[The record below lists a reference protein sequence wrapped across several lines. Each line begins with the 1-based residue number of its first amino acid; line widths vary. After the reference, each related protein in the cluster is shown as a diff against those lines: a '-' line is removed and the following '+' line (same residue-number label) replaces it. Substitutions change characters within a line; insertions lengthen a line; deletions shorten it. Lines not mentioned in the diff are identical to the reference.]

1 MSDSACPVSSHA
13 HRHRDP
19 AWEAQMLKLLAVAC
33 KPRCTSDHPE
43 SGISAD
49 SWVPIPGSL
58 LLDCESSG
66 SLQCT
71 VRRQS
76 HSSDKIKDY
85 PLHTHTHTQ
94 LKSKA
99 KRKSPRHSSVTVFL
113 GEPVEKLWGGW
124 LCTGVGRAWALG
136 SRMAGTPS
144 FVCRP
149 QQQFYSPTVAFSKRL
164 IRNLH
169 FQNLLVI
176 QNVIVDNI

>member
-85 PLHTHTHTQ
+85 PLHTHTHTTKKQ
-94 LKSKA
+94 GKTQVAKA
-99 KRKSPRHSSVTVFL
+99 LFRHCLPRRAC
-113 GEPVEKLWGGW
+113 GEA
-124 LCTGVGRAWALG
+124 VGRLALHRCG
-136 SRMAGTPS
+136 QGMGAGLPHGGDTIICVS
-144 FVCRP
+144 ATAAVL
-149 QQQFYSPTVAFSKRL
+149 FSNSG
-164 IRNLH
+164 I
-169 FQNLLVI
+169 FQTS
-176 QNVIVDNI
+176 D